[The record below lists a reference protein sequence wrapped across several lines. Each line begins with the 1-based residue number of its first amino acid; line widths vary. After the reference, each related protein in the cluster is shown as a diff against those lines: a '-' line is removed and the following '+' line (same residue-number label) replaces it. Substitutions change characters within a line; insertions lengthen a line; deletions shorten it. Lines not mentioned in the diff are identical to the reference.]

1 MFDPPVLRTKTAYMQ
16 RLADLVRLGNR
27 HHVSGEVALD
37 RACALVRKFRDLYLV
52 HLPKDRRYRRKRAGL
67 GNAHLVLW
75 QPDIEAPTLTFT
87 LLVTSGDHPAHR
99 LEQLRDAYDRRHRL
113 RVGADYELVQHTRAA
128 APAAAGSAP
137 GKAPRPSL
145 SWRLT
150 AEREQA
156 YRDEFRDLIRRN
168 AVRDLV
174 LRWNSIHR
182 IVGFA
187 LARRQ
192 VFEIRSMARA
202 EWRRSRKGAFPA
214 KGTRIAYVS
223 RVPHHGPPLSA
234 LIRTMNRIALS
245 TAAPDGECHEID
257 ATVDGVLCRR
267 DAM

>member
-16 RLADLVRLGNR
+16 RLADLTRLGSR
-27 HHVSGEVALD
+27 YHVTGEVSLD

-52 HLPKDRRYRRKRAGL
+52 HLHKDQRYRRKRAGL

-75 QPDIEAPTLTFT
+75 QPNIEAPILNFA
-87 LLVTSGDHPAHR
+87 LLVTPGDHPAHR
-99 LEQLRDAYDRRHRL
+99 LEQLRDAYDRRERL

-128 APAAAGSAP
+128 ATVGAAP
-137 GKAPRPSL
+137 GKGPKVSL
-145 SWRLT
+145 SWRLL

-168 AVRDLV
+168 AIRDLV
-174 LRWNSIHR
+174 LRWHSIHR

-192 VFEIRSMARA
+192 VFELRAMARA
-202 EWRRSRKGAFPA
+202 EWKRSRKGPFPA
-214 KGTRIAYVS
+214 KGTRIGYVS

-234 LIRTMNRIALS
+234 LIRAMNRTALS
-245 TAAPDGECHEID
+245 GALAA
-257 ATVDGVLCRR
+257 AAR
-267 DAM
+267 

>member
-16 RLADLVRLGNR
+16 RLADLTRLGNR
-27 HHVSGEVALD
+27 YHVTGEVSLD

-52 HLPKDRRYRRKRAGL
+52 YLPKDQRYRRKRAGL

-75 QPDIEAPTLTFT
+75 QPNIEAPILTFT
-87 LLVTSGDHPAHR
+87 LLVTPGDHPAHR
-99 LEQLRDAYDRRHRL
+99 LEQLRDAYDRRQRL
-113 RVGADYELVQHTRAA
+113 QVGVDYELVQHTRAA
-128 APAAAGSAP
+128 APAVAGATP
-137 GKAPRPSL
+137 GGPPKASL

-168 AVRDLV
+168 AIRDLV
-174 LRWNSIHR
+174 LRWHSIHR

-192 VFEIRSMARA
+192 VFELRTMARA
-202 EWRRSRKGAFPA
+202 EWKRSRKGPFPV
-214 KGTRIAYVS
+214 KGTRIGYVS

-234 LIRTMNRIALS
+234 VIRAMNRTPLSAAL
-245 TAAPDGECHEID
+245 AVGA
-257 ATVDGVLCRR
+257 R
-267 DAM
+267 

>member
-16 RLADLVRLGNR
+16 RLADLVRLGHR
-27 HHVSGEVALD
+27 HHVTGEVTLD

-52 HLPKDRRYRRKRAGL
+52 HLPKDQRYRRKRAGL

-75 QPDIEAPTLTFT
+75 QPNVEAPMLIFA
-87 LLVTSGDHPAHR
+87 LLVTPGDHPAHR
-99 LEQLRDAYDRRHRL
+99 LEQLRDAYDRRERL
-113 RVGADYELVQHTRAA
+113 QVGADYELVQHTRAGPPA
-128 APAAAGSAP
+128 VAGAPP
-137 GKAPRPSL
+137 GKSPKASL

-150 AEREQA
+150 ADREQA

-174 LRWNSIHR
+174 LLWHSIHR

-192 VFEIRSMARA
+192 VFELRSMARA
-202 EWRRSRKGAFPA
+202 EWKRSRKGPFPV
-214 KGTRIAYVS
+214 KGTRIGYVS

-234 LIRTMNRIALS
+234 LIRAMNRTTL
-245 TAAPDGECHEID
+245 G
-257 ATVDGVLCRR
+257 G
-267 DAM
+267 

>member
-16 RLADLVRLGNR
+16 RLADLTRLGNR
-27 HHVSGEVALD
+27 YHVTGEVSID

-52 HLPKDRRYRRKRAGL
+52 HLPKDQRYRRKRAGL

-75 QPDIEAPTLTFT
+75 QPNIEAPILTFA
-87 LLVTSGDHPAHR
+87 LLVTPGDHPAHR
-99 LEQLRDAYDRRHRL
+99 LEKLRDAYDRRQRL
-113 RVGADYELVQHTRAA
+113 QVGADYELVQHTRAA
-128 APAAAGSAP
+128 PPAVAGATP
-137 GKAPRPSL
+137 GTPPKASL

-150 AEREQA
+150 AKREQA

-168 AVRDLV
+168 AIRDLV
-174 LRWNSIHR
+174 LRWHSIHR

-192 VFEIRSMARA
+192 VFELRSMARA
-202 EWRRSRKGAFPA
+202 EWKRSRKGPFPA

-234 LIRTMNRIALS
+234 LIRTMNRTALS
-245 TAAPDGECHEID
+245 AAL
-257 ATVDGVLCRR
+257 AAAR
-267 DAM
+267 